1 MEVEEAERARASGD
15 GGGGGG
21 CSAAGPDRLSS
32 LPDCL
37 LHTIM
42 SFMKARQAVQ
52 TCVLSTR
59 WRNLWRSVPRL
70 DIDLAEFKTVPVSDN
85 NSGSSGDDNSGSGGD
100 DNSGSG
106 GDDNSGSGGDD
117 NSDSDG
123 ESSES
128 SESDLDSSDSD
139 DGDVPDSDGNSSESD
154 TVSSDSSDITTSS
167 EDDSWDSDTY
177 IYGAN
182 INSYENNK
190 VKHKEWEDFE
200 DFTVNLMRQCNI
212 AQLDSFRLHIVGS
225 RAPKF
230 GNRQAA
236 GWLRRAMKY
245 CTPDRPRQH
254 GGVSS
259 GSWPLKILHL
269 CHVLL
274 DNGFMKRVNSVCRSL
289 EDLELDDCSCQIE
302 SVTSQSL
309 KTMVLK
315 NCRWR
320 NLSVIASPTL
330 KTLVIDGGSNTDDSG
345 LVILAPAVSYLNLAV
360 KADQFCGGVSIN
372 EVPSLA
378 KASIRIKGHGHLYS
392 FVRSKLDGD
401 QFKLLCSISNVTS
414 LELSG
419 VGSKVLG
426 KEPRFQKFKNLR
438 NLMLNKCNLSDD
450 FHILVFFL
458 QSSPILEKLT
468 LRCCKFPKHSSKKK
482 GTPILNKTS
491 SELRG
496 LDLLCEN
503 LKVEIIYKYG
513 YGLHLVQLLMRIS
526 VNLLENNIKLTK
538 VN

>member
-15 GGGGGG
+15 GGGGGR

-59 WRNLWRSVPRL
+59 WRNLWRSVPCL

-128 SESDLDSSDSD
+128 SESDLDSSDSN

-167 EDDSWDSDTY
+167 EDDSSDSDTY

-259 GSWPLKILHL
+259 GSWHLKSLHL

-372 EVPSLA
+372 EV
-378 KASIRIKGHGHLYS
+378 
-392 FVRSKLDGD
+392 
-401 QFKLLCSISNVTS
+401 
-414 LELSG
+414 
-419 VGSKVLG
+419 LG

-482 GTPILNKTS
+482 GTPILNKTA

>member
-1 MEVEEAERARASGD
+1 MDVEEAERARASGD
-15 GGGGGG
+15 GVGGGGGG

-42 SFMKARQAVQ
+42 SFMKARQVVQ
-52 TCVLSTR
+52 TCVLSKR
-59 WRNLWRSVPRL
+59 WRHLWRSVSCF
-70 DIDLAEFKTVPVSDN
+70 DIEFAEFKMVPVSDN

-106 GDDNSGSGGDD
+106 GDDNSGSSGDD
-117 NSDSDG
+117 NTDSDG
-123 ESSES
+123 DSVESTD
-128 SESDLDSSDSD
+128 SDLVSSDSD
-139 DGDVPDSDGNSSESD
+139 NSDVPDSDGNSSESD
-154 TVSSDSSDITTSS
+154 LDDSDSDITTSS
-167 EDDSWDSDTY
+167 DEGSSESDSS
-177 IYGAN
+177 IFGAN
-182 INSYENNK
+182 SYDDNK
-190 VKHKEWEDFE
+190 VKYKEWEDFE

-212 AQLDSFRLHIVGS
+212 AQLDSFRLHVAGS
-225 RAPKF
+225 RAPQF

-236 GWLRRAMKY
+236 GWLRRALKY
-245 CTPDRPRQH
+245 CTPDRSGQH
-254 GGVSS
+254 RGVSS
-259 GSWPLKILHL
+259 GSWHLKSLHL
-269 CHVLL
+269 CHVFL

-302 SVTSQSL
+302 SVTSQTL

-320 NLSVIASPTL
+320 NLSVIASSTM
-330 KTLVIDGGSNTDDSG
+330 KTLVIDGGSNTDDCG
-345 LVILAPAVSYLNLAV
+345 MVILAPAVSYLNLAV
-360 KADQFCGGVSIN
+360 KAGQFCGGVSIN

-378 KASIRIKGHGHLYS
+378 KASIHIKGHGQFYG
-392 FVRSKLDGD
+392 FIRSKLDGD

-419 VGSKVLG
+419 VGSRVLG

-438 NLMLNKCNLSDD
+438 NLMLNKCNLSDN
-450 FHILVFFL
+450 FHILAFFL
-458 QSSPILEKLT
+458 ESSPILEKLT
-468 LRCCKFPKHSSKKK
+468 LRHCKFPKYSSKKK

-491 SELRG
+491 SSELCG

-503 LKVEIIYKYG
+503 LKVEIIYKDG
-513 YGLHLVQLLMRIS
+513 YGPHLVRLLQRVS
-526 VNLLENNIKLTK
+526 VNLLENNIKLTR

>member
-1 MEVEEAERARASGD
+1 
-15 GGGGGG
+15 
-21 CSAAGPDRLSS
+21 
-32 LPDCL
+32 
-37 LHTIM
+37 
-42 SFMKARQAVQ
+42 
-52 TCVLSTR
+52 
-59 WRNLWRSVPRL
+59 VPCL
-70 DIDLAEFKTVPVSDN
+70 DIDLAEFKTVPVSSGDHDSGSGGDD
-85 NSGSSGDDNSGSGGD
+85 NSGSSDDDNSGSGGD
-100 DNSGSG
+100 DNSGSS
-106 GDDNSGSGGDD
+106 GDDNSGFGGDD

-123 ESSES
+123 DSSAS
-128 SESDLDSSDSD
+128 TDSDLESSDSD
-139 DGDVPDSDGNSSESD
+139 DGDVSDSDGNSSESD
-154 TVSSDSSDITTSS
+154 LVSSDSDSDITTSS
-167 EDDSWDSDTY
+167 EEDSSDSDTY

-190 VKHKEWEDFE
+190 VKHKEWEEFE

-254 GGVSS
+254 GGLSS
-259 GSWPLKILHL
+259 GSWHLKSLHL

-274 DNGFMKRVNSVCRSL
+274 DNGFMKRVNSVCHCL

-320 NLSVIASPTL
+320 SLSVIASPTL
-330 KTLVIDGGSNTDDSG
+330 KTLVIDGGSNTDDCV
-345 LVILAPAVSYLNLAV
+345 LAILAPAVSYLNLAV
-360 KADQFCGGVSIN
+360 KTHRFRGGVSIN
-372 EVPSLA
+372 EVSSLA
-378 KASIRIKGHGHLYS
+378 KASIHLKGHRYS
-392 FVRSKLDGD
+392 ISMRSKLNDD
-401 QFKLLCSISNVTS
+401 QSKLLCSISNVTN

-419 VGSKVLG
+419 VGPRVCLCCLCQFSNLFTPVMLLYYLSIYNVLQVLG

-450 FHILVFFL
+450 FHILAFFL
-458 QSSPILEKLT
+458 QCSPILEKLT
-468 LRCCKFPKHSSKKK
+468 LRHCKVYCSLLFNFLLNQHGSSVLHLLCCPQFPKYSSKKK

-491 SELRG
+491 SELCG

-513 YGLHLVQLLMRIS
+513 HGPHLVQLLLRIS
-526 VNLLENNIKLTK
+526 VNLLENNIKLTR